1 MYMHEYG
8 QVYTK
13 HLEVRIGTQSL
24 GAGVASSSKCLDCTV
39 CLGIWTPVCMIVHQ
53 DDSELSRPPLS
64 FILRNL
70 LSSSN
75 TNFYV
80 NYWIPHLQGF
90 FHKSYSFAEFLI
102 HIMNYFLNIESS
114 AFTWIS
120 FSYIIFTLKNSFLIT
135 SLLFFFLWGL
145 VLNSYYAQLLFN
157 HFSCDFLVRL
167 QYLADQVS
175 LPFYK

>member
-1 MYMHEYG
+1 MPRLYRVWGSEL
-8 QVYTK
+8 QSAWLSTK
-13 HLEVRIGTQSL
+13 MTQSY
-24 GAGVASSSKCLDCTV
+24 
-39 CLGIWTPVCMIVHQ
+39 
-53 DDSELSRPPLS
+53 LSRPPLS

-75 TNFYV
+75 ANFYL

-90 FHKSYSFAEFLI
+90 FHKSYSFDEFLI
-102 HIMNYFLNIESS
+102 HIMNYFLNIVESS

-145 VLNSYYAQLLFN
+145 VLDSYYAHLSFN
-157 HFSCDFLVRL
+157 HFSCDFFGELTVSM
-167 QYLADQVS
+167 YLADQVL